1 MNDYS
6 IGALEALSWA
16 RAVLSKCKTL
26 EEFEATRKEIEE
38 MIMRLSSGAAVSF
51 KKRTEFIEI
60 L

>member
-6 IGALEALSWA
+6 IGALESLSWA

-26 EEFEATRKEIEE
+26 EEFKATRKEIEE
-38 MIMRLSSGAAVSF
+38 MIMRLTSGAAVDF
-51 KKRTEFIEI
+51 KRRAEFIEV